1 MKNKFLR
8 FTAFALVLT
17 VCVAAAFMPASLAS
31 ALGNFDPVEPPY
43 DDPPVPEDFPY
54 DDVYFFTNRY
64 DALTAS
70 NRLAAG
76 LSSRYPGSFDFHF
89 QYYGEDDGFGMDF
102 HRLSVPVKE
111 NSIIIFEIQGIASL
125 APDGSNDPNEIVD
138 YLLNIDST
146 LGTLFG
152 GWQSD
157 GCRIIFVND
166 TEEARMLDIN
176 LDFYTSPYNSFLEY
190 ADVHI
195 NTDFFTLFIDTIL
208 FTHFHDGSN
217 DMPIE
222 NFTFLMDTSYGT
234 SIEEFVGKWLFN
246 EYLVKYIIMT
256 DFRNFYVYRNN
267 PIEYLND
274 KCIDFIFYNSN
285 SDSLSDLGELL
296 YEKSEENLLA
306 IGTSLIGNANVE
318 LWLEDMM
325 LLREMTDCD
334 FGVYEYLFSDAT
346 DVIWSYE
353 EDVKMAWSVDALSL
367 EAFWSIFDALARDGD
382 LSGFDNWEGRCT
394 VTYKPVGDGDGW
406 LRRRISPY
414 LLLDEEW
421 IELYV

>member
-1 MKNKFLR
+1 MKNKILR

-17 VCVAAAFMPASLAS
+17 VCVAAVFLPACLAF
-31 ALGNFDPVEPPY
+31 ALGNFDPAEPPY

-70 NRLAAG
+70 NGLAAG

-89 QYYGEDDGFGMDF
+89 QYYDADDVFGMDDDL
-102 HRLSVPVKE
+102 LSVSVKE
-111 NSIIIFEIQGIASL
+111 NSIVVFEIQGIDSMAHAYLWGEVTFLSDL
-125 APDGSNDPNEIVD
+125 NDVLE
-138 YLLNIDST
+138 S
-146 LGTLFG
+146 LFG

-166 TEEARMLDIN
+166 TEEVRMLDVN
-176 LDFYTSPYNSFLEY
+176 LDFDTSPYTEFLEY
-190 ADVHI
+190 VDVHI

-208 FTHFHDGSN
+208 YNHFNDGFN
-217 DMPIE
+217 DKPIE

-234 SIEEFVGKWLFN
+234 SVEEFVGNWLFN
-246 EYLVKYIIMT
+246 EYLVKYIKMT
-256 DFRNFYVYRNN
+256 DLQTFIFFNGN
-267 PIEYLND
+267 PIEYLNFRN
-274 KCIDFIFYNSN
+274 INFIFYDAN
-285 SDSLSDLGELL
+285 SDSLSDLGNLL
-296 YEKSEENLLA
+296 YEKNEENLLA
-306 IGTSLIGNANVE
+306 IGTSLIGNANAE

-325 LLREMTDCD
+325 LLREIMDCD
-334 FGVYEYLFSDAT
+334 FEAYEYMFADAT
-346 DVIWSYE
+346 DLIWSYE

-367 EAFWSIFDALARDGD
+367 EAFWSIFDALARDGN

-406 LRRRISPY
+406 LRRGKSSN

-421 IELYV
+421 TELML